1 MQRHQGVVGVRAL
14 RLLAGN
20 RGRGVGESSPV
31 VGRTGGGGEQHWVFS
46 GRWVSSR
53 GTGDE
58 DDGDGDDEDGD
69 FKGWALVA
77 WSKPEGEQLEA
88 VAERLH
94 PEIVIYEAESLPFG
108 GEWKGKD
115 ALQRLSAAMYGTW
128 AEAKVEI
135 HEIIGGETYAAVI
148 LSLTMTSKKT
158 QRTFTQTLSEV
169 GKFEDGLLRGDVEEP
184 ARAGSLARRA
194 RRAPPHRPDEH
205 LAGHRLAGPGP

>member
-1 MQRHQGVVGVRAL
+1 MSTPSSSEAIGQQGLTPAQ
-14 RLLAGN
+14 LLADIYPLA
-20 RGRGVGESSPV
+20 GE
-31 VGRTGGGGEQHWVFS
+31 RNW
-46 GRWVSSR
+46 
-53 GTGDE
+53 
-58 DDGDGDDEDGD
+58 
-69 FKGWALVA
+69 
-77 WSKPEGEQLEA
+77 EA

-169 GKFEDGLLRGDVEEP
+169 GKFEDGLLRE
-184 ARAGSLARRA
+184 
-194 RRAPPHRPDEH
+194 HRIHYFDAAEI
-205 LAGHRLAGPGP
+205 AAEA